1 MWPPSLSQ
9 QYPKFKKN
17 KMTFLET
24 CEVTAL
30 GSREKGGNEQACSCV
45 QSVVCLY
52 VMFIC
57 GVCCAGCVYV
67 RFARMVCDMCPLVRC
82 TCMVHA
88 ACPSVK
94 CVLHTP
100 MGCSLSQHSP

>member
-1 MWPPSLSQ
+1 
-9 QYPKFKKN
+9 
-17 KMTFLET
+17 MTFLET

-57 GVCCAGCVYV
+57 GVSCAGCVYV

>member
-1 MWPPSLSQ
+1 
-9 QYPKFKKN
+9 
-17 KMTFLET
+17 MTFLET

-57 GVCCAGCVYV
+57 GVHICLYEVCACVCVCVYV
-67 RFARMVCDMCPLVRC
+67 SHLLYPFTYRWILMLILYLDNY
-82 TCMVHA
+82 
-88 ACPSVK
+88 K
-94 CVLHTP
+94 
-100 MGCSLSQHSP
+100 